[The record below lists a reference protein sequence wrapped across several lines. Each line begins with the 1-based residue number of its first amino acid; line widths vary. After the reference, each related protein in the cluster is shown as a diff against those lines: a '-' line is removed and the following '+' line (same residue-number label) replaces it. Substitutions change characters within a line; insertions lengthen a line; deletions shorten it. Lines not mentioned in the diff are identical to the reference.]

1 MEQKKKIQEMVL
13 KEVDSTVYSLRKS
26 LKRRLDAAMESPAT
40 TQSMRDP
47 TMATATPHGG
57 ALTLKEFDLLSKAQF
72 TKKRSTAHSAKK
84 ARLSEDLVTLTVC
97 QMRRTRRKGYGKAGD
112 YVEIRVPYKS
122 TYCQVAQAAAE
133 AVDLEPELSSDDS
146 DHDHEEAQKPALV
159 LLRAQGCVL
168 QNKPLVTEP
177 DTNEQ
182 VEWTIGSYLSTFPS
196 FRRSRQAIKL
206 GVGRD
211 LTEQMEQS
219 HKQHHDGSGPQGTFP
234 RTTGYKYRDSSTF
247 PRTAGYKYR
256 DSSNCPG
263 RN

>member
-1 MEQKKKIQEMVL
+1 
-13 KEVDSTVYSLRKS
+13 
-26 LKRRLDAAMESPAT
+26 
-40 TQSMRDP
+40 
-47 TMATATPHGG
+47 
-57 ALTLKEFDLLSKAQF
+57 
-72 TKKRSTAHSAKK
+72 
-84 ARLSEDLVTLTVC
+84 
-97 QMRRTRRKGYGKAGD
+97 MRRTRRKGYGKAGD

-159 LLRAQGCVL
+159 LLRAQGCIV

-206 GVGRD
+206 GVGRG

-219 HKQHHDGSGPQGTFP
+219 HKQHHDGSGEYMFYYFIVFCVGGSKAKSVLYFP
-234 RTTGYKYRDSSTF
+234 CSYGVKSTI
-247 PRTAGYKYR
+247 
-256 DSSNCPG
+256 
-263 RN
+263 